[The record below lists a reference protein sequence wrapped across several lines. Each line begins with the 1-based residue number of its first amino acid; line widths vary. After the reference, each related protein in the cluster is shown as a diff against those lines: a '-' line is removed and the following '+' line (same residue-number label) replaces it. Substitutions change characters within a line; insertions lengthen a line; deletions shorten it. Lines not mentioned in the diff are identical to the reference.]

1 MLKRMPSGL
10 RDRNSRPCSRKIEII
25 GGPRVEGKKGVEGK
39 HGGARGR
46 EGEGKCSG
54 WHAPNAVTLIYKRLT
69 GSV

>member
-1 MLKRMPSGL
+1 MGQPINAKRMPSGL

-46 EGEGKCSG
+46 EGEGG
-54 WHAPNAVTLIYKRLT
+54 RERENAVGGTRPT
-69 GSV
+69 P